1 MRLDMLATYYKLLTN
16 KNMARISG
24 VELQDNWKV
33 DYALT
38 RIKGIGWSISERI
51 LKSSGINA
59 KKRLAELSSDDIAK
73 LASEVEKYPTEGE
86 LLRRVKANITRLHA
100 VGSYRGI
107 RHSRGLPARGQR
119 TRTNAR
125 TKRGKR
131 RTVGA
136 FKKEALTKMQQS
148 QKGEK

>member
-1 MRLDMLATYYKLLTN
+1 
-16 KNMARISG
+16 MARISG

-38 RIKGIGWSISERI
+38 RIKGIGWSIAEQI
-51 LKSSGINA
+51 LKKANLPSS
-59 KKRLAELSSDDIAK
+59 KRLSELSSDEVAK
-73 LASEVEKYPTEGE
+73 LASEVDKYPTEGE
-86 LLRRVKANITRLHA
+86 LLRQVKSNVTRLHA
-100 VGSYRGI
+100 IGSYRGV
-107 RHSRGLPARGQR
+107 RHSRGLPVRGQR

-136 FKKEALTKMQQS
+136 FKKEALTKMQQT